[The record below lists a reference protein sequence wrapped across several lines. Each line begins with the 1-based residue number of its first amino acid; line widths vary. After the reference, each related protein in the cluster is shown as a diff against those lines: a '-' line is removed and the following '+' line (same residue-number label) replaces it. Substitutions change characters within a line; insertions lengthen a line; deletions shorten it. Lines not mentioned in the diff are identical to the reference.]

1 MKYFYPI
8 DYFYHPSGELP
19 SLDDL
24 LRTEQYYCKHQKEI
38 SGYVHCIKEWNN
50 PFGFGQCGFESALR
64 KLEDKNDR
72 TDKSGFTRYNLSLI
86 EQVILM
92 LFYTSTISD
101 MFYPETYTEPLPLF
115 VKHLHT
121 ILDNIIA
128 KAPLFT
134 GGKEDW
140 LFRMCRPHD
149 KVEDLN
155 KGDIISSLHTLT
167 ATTWDFWHPVGGA
180 CTDTGYYII
189 PATARGKTTRAHC
202 LYKVYDWGE
211 EHQVNF
217 ERGTRFKVLD
227 IKNFSTTPSLCAIL
241 AEIG

>member
-1 MKYFYPI
+1 MKYFHPI
-8 DYFYHPSGELP
+8 DHFYHPSGELP

-38 SGYVHCIKEWNN
+38 SGYVHCNKDWDN

-64 KLEDKNDR
+64 ELEDKNDR
-72 TDKSGFTRYNLSLI
+72 TDKSGLARYNLSPV
-86 EQVILM
+86 EQVVLM

-115 VKHLHT
+115 VRHLHT

-128 KAPLFT
+128 KAPLFI
-134 GGKEDW
+134 GGEKDR

-149 KVEDLN
+149 KVEEL
-155 KGDIISSLHTLT
+155 KEGDIISPLHTLT
-167 ATTWDFWHPVGGA
+167 ATTWGFDHPVGGRA
-180 CTDTGYYII
+180 CETAYYII
-189 PATARGKTTRAHC
+189 PATARGKATKAHC
-202 LYKVYDWGE
+202 LYKIYDWGE

-217 ERGTRFKVLD
+217 ERGTRFKVLKKKD
-227 IKNFSTTPSLCAIL
+227 FTTEPETIAIITEL
-241 AEIG
+241 A